1 MSQAGAVRLLHCGAA
16 PPAICENCSDNTD
29 AKAFPR
35 LASQASPSPLLSS
48 PLLSLLSY
56 PLIRQRINS
65 MIPERFLSLC
75 TSVGRENI
83 LEKKKKSHL
92 VRTLLAHPELGMHKM
107 FGCAISKF
115 IFLAKKPLTHRTIEF
130 GREHNFQYNSMR

>member
-48 PLLSLLSY
+48 PLLSSPLLSG
-56 PLIRQRINS
+56 RQHAA
-65 MIPERFLSLC
+65 MY
-75 TSVGRENI
+75 
-83 LEKKKKSHL
+83 KL
-92 VRTLLAHPELGMHKM
+92 VPNVAEAEIKAFVP
-107 FGCAISKF
+107 F
-115 IFLAKKPLTHRTIEF
+115 
-130 GREHNFQYNSMR
+130 